1 MHDRVE
7 LRIAGEVV
15 VLLADRALF
24 WPARNRLLIAD
35 LHLGKADTFRRAGI
49 GLPRG
54 GTTQDLE
61 RLSLL
66 IDETGAAALWVL
78 GDMLHGPV
86 HDTAWRQAWRDWR
99 SRRPWLEVAVLAGNH
114 DRVLA
119 DASLDIRLLGERCDE
134 VPFALRHHPEPVPN
148 LHTLCGHLHPRL
160 VLPGWPGKRWPVF
173 WLRENVTVLPAF
185 SAFTGGVLVNPS
197 VGEAVAVCAQ
207 KGIVL
212 VRSSPG

>member
-66 IDETGAAALWVL
+66 IDQTGAAALWVL

-86 HDTAWRQAWRDWR
+86 HDTAWRQTWRDWR

-114 DRVLA
+114 DRALA

-134 VPFALRHHPEPVPN
+134 APFALRHHPEPVTN

-197 VGEAVAVCAQ
+197 AGESVAVCAEQ
-207 KGIVL
+207 GIVL
-212 VRSSPG
+212 VCSSPG

>member
-7 LRIAGEVV
+7 LSIAGEVV

-24 WPARNRLLIAD
+24 WPGRRRLLIAD

-54 GTTQDLE
+54 GTSQDMQ

-66 IDETGAAALWVL
+66 LEQVGAAALWVL

-86 HDTAWRQAWRDWR
+86 HDTAWRQTWRDWR
-99 SRRPWLEVAVLAGNH
+99 GRHPRLDVAVLAGNH
-114 DRVLA
+114 DRALA
-119 DASLDIRLLGERCDE
+119 DAALDIRLLGEGWDE
-134 VPFALRHHPEPVPN
+134 PPFALRHHPEQVPG

-160 VLPGWPGKRWPVF
+160 VLPGWSGKRWPVF
-173 WLRENVTVLPAF
+173 WLRENMTVLPAF
-185 SAFTGGVLVNPS
+185 SAFTGGVLVKPS
-197 VGEAVAVCAQ
+197 SGEAVAVCAEQ
-207 KGIVL
+207 GIVL
-212 VRSSPG
+212 VRSPSM